1 MSQNT
6 STPTHTQRIRGQTFQ
21 ALTNPLYRRLWLA
34 AWLWYI
40 SRMMDMVVLSW
51 LVLEMTDSP
60 MMVALVGA
68 SRMLPMLL
76 LGLVAGSLADRFS
89 KKRVMVA
96 SQVLNVVVALSMTL
110 LIFTDVIQPWHTFL
124 ASFLTGVVSTADF
137 STRRAFFS
145 EIFDETSLVNAVSLD
160 AVAMTGSGL
169 VGPILGGSLIS
180 LAGFEG
186 AYTMMVGALLVGFV
200 LLVSLRTTKVA
211 RSSAPAASVATQVV
225 EAVRIIRT
233 NRTIWAVVV
242 LTVAFNFF
250 AAPFLQMVPVIAR
263 DVLGVGSVLYGVLAA
278 ATGLGA
284 TTGSI
289 IIATLGA
296 RRPGTVLSL
305 GAILML
311 TGIFFFALSTLYP
324 LSFVLLFVA
333 GLGMSGFATMQVA
346 MVLRAAPPE
355 MRGRAVGA
363 VALGI
368 GSAPLGV
375 VMVGQL
381 AEALGAQVALA
392 LLTGTG
398 FLVLN
403 VLRWRLPVLRD
414 REA

>member
-1 MSQNT
+1 M
-6 STPTHTQRIRGQTFQ
+6 
-21 ALTNPLYRRLWLA
+21 
-34 AWLWYI
+34 
-40 SRMMDMVVLSW
+40 LSW

-60 MMVALVGA
+60 LMVALVGA

-76 LGLVAGSLADRFS
+76 LGLVAGSLADRFT

-96 SQVLNVVVALSMTL
+96 SQVLNVVVTSSMTL
-110 LIFTDVIQPWHTFL
+110 LIFTDVIQLWHTFL
-124 ASFLTGVVSTADF
+124 ASFLTGVVSTVDF
-137 STRRAFFS
+137 SARRAFFS
-145 EIFDETSLVNAVSLD
+145 EIFDERGLVNAVSLD
-160 AVAMTGSGL
+160 AAAMTGSGL
-169 VGPILGGSLIS
+169 VGPLLGGSLIS

-186 AYTMMVGALLVGFV
+186 AYAVMVGALLVGFA
-200 LLVSLRTTKVA
+200 LLVSLRTTNVA
-211 RSSAPAASVATQVV
+211 RSSAPAASVATQLV

-233 NRTIWAVVV
+233 NHTIWAVVV
-242 LTVAFNFF
+242 LTAAFNFF
-250 AAPFLQMVPVIAR
+250 AAPFLQMLPVVAR

-284 TTGSI
+284 TTGSL
-289 IIATLGA
+289 IIATLGV
-296 RRPGTVLSL
+296 RRTGTVLSL
-305 GAILML
+305 GATLML

-375 VMVGQL
+375 VIVGQL
-381 AEALGAQVALA
+381 AEAIGAQVALA

-398 FLVLN
+398 ILVVN